1 MTVLACNNIKKV
13 FIDKLIFENVSININ
28 EGEKVA
34 IVGMNG
40 TGKSTLLN
48 ILSGMLN
55 YDEGDI
61 FISKDTKIAYLE
73 QNTTIRS
80 SLNVYDEMKKSMK
93 HLTDLEEELRN
104 FEDIIAKD
112 PSQENLDRYAFLL
125 EDFEKKGG
133 YTYDAEIKKV
143 LTGLGFGED
152 QFNQAFNSLSGG
164 QKSKLMLAKALIQE
178 SDILFLDEPTNHLD
192 IDSMEFLQEYINS
205 FNKTVVMVSHDRYFL
220 NATCNKVILIKD
232 HTTHEYNMGY
242 EQYIKQRKINEAIQE
257 KAYINQQKEIERQKE
272 IIRRFRSYAT
282 EKSIIKAKSRE
293 KMLAKIELLSD
304 VNDDSEINFKF
315 RMKVESGNDVLAVE
329 NINKSFGD
337 FKLLN
342 DINFNIYKREHV
354 GIIGANGIGKS
365 TLFKIILGE
374 ESHDS
379 GEIRFGTNVN
389 VGYFDQELEK
399 LDVNKSIAEE
409 IWDSFPRLTYFELR
423 KALAKFLF
431 IDDDIYKMIDE
442 LSGGEKARVS
452 LCKIMLSDV
461 NFLVL
466 DEPTNHLDIE
476 SKEVLEEALNSY
488 EGTLL
493 VISHDRYFLNKV
505 VNKILELKADGI
517 HEFLGNYDYYLDKKK
532 RMREE
537 EAFLE
542 EPIEITKTQAKL
554 NKKREREEKERL
566 KKEKQAKD
574 ALEKEISELEKHKDK
589 IHNELANPD
598 IYDDIDRVNDLNF
611 KLTEIDEKLDA
622 LYEELIYMED

>member
-28 EGEKVA
+28 DGEKVA

-80 SLNVYDEMKKSMK
+80 SLSVYDEMKKSMK

-143 LTGLGFGED
+143 LTGLGFGEE
-152 QFNQAFNSLSGG
+152 QFSQAFNSLSGG

-293 KMLAKIELLSD
+293 KMLAKIELLND

-315 RMKVESGNDVLAVE
+315 RMKIESGNDVLAVE

-622 LYEELIYMED
+622 LYEELIYMEE

>member
-80 SLNVYDEMKKSMK
+80 SLSVYDEMKKSMK

-143 LTGLGFGED
+143 LTGLGFCEE
-152 QFNQAFNSLSGG
+152 QFGQAFNSLSGG

-365 TLFKIILGE
+365 TLFKIILDE

-542 EPIEITKTQAKL
+542 EPEEITKTQAKL

>member
-80 SLNVYDEMKKSMK
+80 SLSVYDEMKKSMK

-125 EDFEKKGG
+125 EDFEMKGG

-205 FNKTVVMVSHDRYFL
+205 FNKTVIMVSHDRYFL

-232 HTTHEYNMGY
+232 HTTHEYNMSY

-257 KAYINQQKEIERQKE
+257 RAYINQQKEIERQKE

-293 KMLAKIELLSD
+293 KMLAKIELLSE

-374 ESHDS
+374 ENHDS

-542 EPIEITKTQAKL
+542 EPEEITKTQAKL

>member
-80 SLNVYDEMKKSMK
+80 SLSVYDEMKKSMK

-143 LTGLGFGED
+143 LTGLGFVEE
-152 QFNQAFNSLSGG
+152 QFEQAFNSLSGG

-542 EPIEITKTQAKL
+542 EPEEITKTQAKL

>member
-1 MTVLACNNIKKV
+1 MTILACNNIKKV

-80 SLNVYDEMKKSMK
+80 SLSVYDEMKKSMK

-112 PSQENLDRYAFLL
+112 PSQENMDRYAFLL

-152 QFNQAFNSLSGG
+152 QFDQAFNSLSGG

-192 IDSMEFLQEYINS
+192 IDSMEFLQDYINS
-205 FNKTVVMVSHDRYFL
+205 FSKTVVMVSHDRYFL

-232 HTTHEYNMGY
+232 HSTHEYNMGY

-272 IIRRFRSYAT
+272 IIRRYRSYAT

-293 KMLAKIELLSD
+293 KMLAKIELLSN

-315 RMKVESGNDVLAVE
+315 RMKVESGNDVLSVE

-517 HEFLGNYDYYLDKKK
+517 HEFLGNYDYYLEKKK

-542 EPIEITKTQAKL
+542 EPEEITKTQAKL

-574 ALEKEISELEKHKDK
+574 AIEKEISKLEKHKND

-611 KLTEIDEKLDA
+611 KLTEIDEKLDS
-622 LYEELIYMED
+622 LYEELIYMEE

>member
-80 SLNVYDEMKKSMK
+80 SLSVYDEMKKSMK

-143 LTGLGFGED
+143 LTGLGFVEE
-152 QFNQAFNSLSGG
+152 QFEQAFNSLSGG

-315 RMKVESGNDVLAVE
+315 RMKVESGNDVLSVE

-542 EPIEITKTQAKL
+542 EPEEITKTQAKL

>member
-80 SLNVYDEMKKSMK
+80 SLSVYDEMKKSMK
-93 HLTDLEEELRN
+93 YLTDLEEELRN

-112 PSQENLDRYAFLL
+112 PSQENLNRYAFLL

-315 RMKVESGNDVLAVE
+315 RMKIESGNDVLAVE
-329 NINKSFGD
+329 NINKNFGD

-542 EPIEITKTQAKL
+542 EPEEITKTQAKL

>member
-1 MTVLACNNIKKV
+1 MTILACNNIKKV

-48 ILSGMLN
+48 ILSGILN

-80 SLNVYDEMKKSMK
+80 SLSVYDEMKKSMK

-112 PSQENLDRYAFLL
+112 PSQENMDRYAFLL

-152 QFNQAFNSLSGG
+152 QFDQAFNSLSGG

-192 IDSMEFLQEYINS
+192 IDSMEFLQDYINS
-205 FNKTVVMVSHDRYFL
+205 FSKTVVMVSHDRYFL

-232 HTTHEYNMGY
+232 HTTHEYNMSY

-272 IIRRFRSYAT
+272 IIRRYRSYAT

-389 VGYFDQELEK
+389 VGYFDQELEN

-517 HEFLGNYDYYLDKKK
+517 HEFLGNYDYYLEKKK

-542 EPIEITKTQAKL
+542 EPEEITKTQAKL

-574 ALEKEISELEKHKDK
+574 AIEKEISKLEKHKND

-611 KLTEIDEKLDA
+611 KLTEIDEKLDS
-622 LYEELIYMED
+622 LYEELIYMEE

>member
-80 SLNVYDEMKKSMK
+80 SLSVYDEMKKSMK

-152 QFNQAFNSLSGG
+152 QFDQAFNSLSGG

-442 LSGGEKARVS
+442 LSGGEKTRVS

-542 EPIEITKTQAKL
+542 EPEEITKTQAKL

>member
-55 YDEGDI
+55 YDEGNI

-80 SLNVYDEMKKSMK
+80 NLSVYDEMKKSMK
-93 HLTDLEEELRN
+93 HLIDLEDELRN

-112 PSQENLDRYAFLL
+112 PSEENMDRYSFLL

-143 LTGLGFGED
+143 LTGLGFAEEHFD
-152 QFNQAFNSLSGG
+152 QAFNSLSGG

-192 IDSMEFLQEYINS
+192 IDSMEFLQDYINS
-205 FNKTVVMVSHDRYFL
+205 FTKTVVMVSHDRYFL

-242 EQYIKQRKINEAIQE
+242 EEYIKQRKINEAISE

-272 IIRRFRSYAT
+272 IIRRYRSYAT

-315 RMKVESGNDVLAVE
+315 RMKVESGNDVLDVE
-329 NINKSFGD
+329 HINKSFGD

-517 HEFLGNYDYYLDKKK
+517 HEYLGDYEYYIEKKK

-542 EPIEITKTQAKL
+542 EPEEITKTQAKL

-574 ALEKEISELEKHKDK
+574 ALEKEISELEKHTND

-611 KLTEIDEKLDA
+611 KLNEIEEKLNE
-622 LYEELIYMED
+622 LYEELIYMEE

>member
-80 SLNVYDEMKKSMK
+80 SLSVYDEMKKSMK

-112 PSQENLDRYAFLL
+112 PSQENLYRYAFLL

-143 LTGLGFGED
+143 LTGLGFGEE
-152 QFNQAFNSLSGG
+152 QFSQAFNSLSGG

-257 KAYINQQKEIERQKE
+257 RAYINQQKEIERQKE

-542 EPIEITKTQAKL
+542 EPEEITKTQAKL

-574 ALEKEISELEKHKDK
+574 TIEKEISELEKHKDK

>member
-13 FIDKLIFENVSININ
+13 FIDKLIFENISININ

-80 SLNVYDEMKKSMK
+80 SLSVYDEMKKSMK

-164 QKSKLMLAKALIQE
+164 QKSKLMLAKALIKE

-272 IIRRFRSYAT
+272 IIRRYRSYAT

-365 TLFKIILGE
+365 TLFKIILDE

-542 EPIEITKTQAKL
+542 EPEEITKTQAKL

-566 KKEKQAKD
+566 KKEKQVKD

>member
-1 MTVLACNNIKKV
+1 MTILACNNIKKV

-80 SLNVYDEMKKSMK
+80 SLSVYDEMKKSMK
-93 HLTDLEEELRN
+93 HLTDLEEELRS

-112 PSQENLDRYAFLL
+112 PSQENMDRYAFLL

-152 QFNQAFNSLSGG
+152 QFDQAFNSLSGG

-192 IDSMEFLQEYINS
+192 IDSMEFLQDYINS
-205 FNKTVVMVSHDRYFL
+205 FSKTVVMVSHDRYFL

-232 HTTHEYNMGY
+232 HTTHEYNMSY

-272 IIRRFRSYAT
+272 IIRRYRSYAT

-329 NINKSFGD
+329 NINKSFGN

-517 HEFLGNYDYYLDKKK
+517 HEFLGNYDYYLEKKK

-542 EPIEITKTQAKL
+542 EPEEITKTQARL

-574 ALEKEISELEKHKDK
+574 TIEKEISELEKHKND

-611 KLTEIDEKLDA
+611 KLTEIDEKLDS
-622 LYEELIYMED
+622 LYEELIYMEE

>member
-1 MTVLACNNIKKV
+1 MTILACNNIKKV

-80 SLNVYDEMKKSMK
+80 SLSVYDEMKKSMK

-104 FEDIIAKD
+104 FENIIAKD
-112 PSQENLDRYAFLL
+112 PSQENMDRYAFLL

-152 QFNQAFNSLSGG
+152 QFDQAFNSLSGG

-192 IDSMEFLQEYINS
+192 IDSMEFLQDYINS
-205 FNKTVVMVSHDRYFL
+205 FSKTVVMVSHDRYFL

-272 IIRRFRSYAT
+272 IIRRYRSYAT

-517 HEFLGNYDYYLDKKK
+517 YEFLGNYDYYLEKKK

-542 EPIEITKTQAKL
+542 EPEEITKTQAKL

-574 ALEKEISELEKHKDK
+574 TIEKEISELEKHKND

-611 KLTEIDEKLDA
+611 KLTEIDEKLDS
-622 LYEELIYMED
+622 LYEELIYMEE

>member
-55 YDEGDI
+55 YDEGNI

-80 SLNVYDEMKKSMK
+80 NLSVYDEMKKSMK
-93 HLTDLEEELRN
+93 HLIDLEDELRN

-112 PSQENLDRYAFLL
+112 PSEENMDRYSFLL

-143 LTGLGFGED
+143 LTGLGFAEE
-152 QFNQAFNSLSGG
+152 QFDQAFNSLSGG

-192 IDSMEFLQEYINS
+192 IDSMEFLQDYINS
-205 FNKTVVMVSHDRYFL
+205 FTKTVVMVSHDRYFL

-242 EQYIKQRKINEAIQE
+242 EEYIKQRKINEAIQE

-272 IIRRFRSYAT
+272 IIRRYRSYAT

-329 NINKSFGD
+329 HINKSFGD

-517 HEFLGNYDYYLDKKK
+517 HEYLGDYEYYIEKKK

-542 EPIEITKTQAKL
+542 EPEEITKTQAKL
-554 NKKREREEKERL
+554 IKKREREEKERL

-574 ALEKEISELEKHKDK
+574 ALEKEISELEKHTND

-611 KLTEIDEKLDA
+611 KLNEIEEKLNE
-622 LYEELIYMED
+622 LYEELIYMEE

>member
-1 MTVLACNNIKKV
+1 MTILACNNIKKV

-80 SLNVYDEMKKSMK
+80 SLSVYDEMKKSMK

-104 FEDIIAKD
+104 FEYIIAKD
-112 PSQENLDRYAFLL
+112 PSQENMDRYAFLL

-152 QFNQAFNSLSGG
+152 QFDQAFNSLSGG

-192 IDSMEFLQEYINS
+192 IDSMEFVQDYINS
-205 FNKTVVMVSHDRYFL
+205 FSKTVVMVSHDRYFL

-232 HTTHEYNMGY
+232 HTTHEYNMSY

-272 IIRRFRSYAT
+272 IIRRYRSYAT

-315 RMKVESGNDVLAVE
+315 RMKVESGNDVLSVE
-329 NINKSFGD
+329 NINKSFVD

-517 HEFLGNYDYYLDKKK
+517 HEFLGNYDYYLEKKK

-542 EPIEITKTQAKL
+542 EPEEITKTQAKL
-554 NKKREREEKERL
+554 NKKRERE
-566 KKEKQAKD
+566 KKKKD
-574 ALEKEISELEKHKDK
+574 
-589 IHNELANPD
+589 
-598 IYDDIDRVNDLNF
+598 
-611 KLTEIDEKLDA
+611 
-622 LYEELIYMED
+622 

>member
-80 SLNVYDEMKKSMK
+80 SLSVYDEMKKSMK

-143 LTGLGFGED
+143 LTGLGFGEE
-152 QFNQAFNSLSGG
+152 QFTQPFNSLSGG

-315 RMKVESGNDVLAVE
+315 RMKIESGNDVLAVE

-542 EPIEITKTQAKL
+542 EPEEITKTQAKL

-598 IYDDIDRVNDLNF
+598 IYDDIDRVNDLNS

>member
-13 FIDKLIFENVSININ
+13 FIDKLIFEHVSININ

-80 SLNVYDEMKKSMK
+80 SLSVYDEMKKSMK

-133 YTYDAEIKKV
+133 YTYDAEIKKI

-315 RMKVESGNDVLAVE
+315 RMKDESGNDVLAVE

-542 EPIEITKTQAKL
+542 EPEEITKTQAKL

>member
-55 YDEGDI
+55 YDEGNI

-80 SLNVYDEMKKSMK
+80 NLSVYDEMKKSMK
-93 HLTDLEEELRN
+93 HLIGLEDELRN

-112 PSQENLDRYAFLL
+112 PSEENMDRYSFLL

-143 LTGLGFGED
+143 LTGLGFAEE
-152 QFNQAFNSLSGG
+152 QFDQAFNSLSGG

-192 IDSMEFLQEYINS
+192 IDSMEFLQDYINS
-205 FNKTVVMVSHDRYFL
+205 FTKTVVMVSHDRYFL

-242 EQYIKQRKINEAIQE
+242 EEYIKQRKINEAIQE

-272 IIRRFRSYAT
+272 IIRRYRSYAT

-329 NINKSFGD
+329 HINKSFGD

-517 HEFLGNYDYYLDKKK
+517 HEYLGDYEYYIEKKK

-542 EPIEITKTQAKL
+542 EPEEITKTQAKL
-554 NKKREREEKERL
+554 IKKREREEKERL

-574 ALEKEISELEKHKDK
+574 ALEKEISELEKHTND

-611 KLTEIDEKLDA
+611 KLNEIEEKLNE
-622 LYEELIYMED
+622 LYEELIYMEE

>member
-1 MTVLACNNIKKV
+1 MTILACNNIKKV

-80 SLNVYDEMKKSMK
+80 SLSVYDEMKKSMK

-112 PSQENLDRYAFLL
+112 PCQENMDRYAFLL

-143 LTGLGFGED
+143 LTGLGFVED
-152 QFNQAFNSLSGG
+152 QFDQAFNSLSGG

-192 IDSMEFLQEYINS
+192 IDSMEFLQDYINS
-205 FNKTVVMVSHDRYFL
+205 FSKTVVMVSHDRYFL

-272 IIRRFRSYAT
+272 IIRRYRSYAT

-423 KALAKFLF
+423 KALSKFLF

-517 HEFLGNYDYYLDKKK
+517 HEFLGNYDYYLEKKK

-542 EPIEITKTQAKL
+542 EPEEITKTQAKL

-574 ALEKEISELEKHKDK
+574 AIEKEISKLEKHKND

-598 IYDDIDRVNDLNF
+598 IYNDIDRVNDLNF
-611 KLTEIDEKLDA
+611 KLTEIDEKLDS
-622 LYEELIYMED
+622 LYEELIYMEE

>member
-80 SLNVYDEMKKSMK
+80 SLSVYDEMKKSMK

-329 NINKSFGD
+329 NINKFFGD

-542 EPIEITKTQAKL
+542 EPEEITKTQAKL

-611 KLTEIDEKLDA
+611 KLTEIDEKLDT
-622 LYEELIYMED
+622 LYKELIYMED

>member
-80 SLNVYDEMKKSMK
+80 NLSVYDEMKKSMK

-272 IIRRFRSYAT
+272 IIRRYRSYAT

-379 GEIRFGTNVN
+379 GEIHFGTNVN

-542 EPIEITKTQAKL
+542 EPEEITKTQAKL

>member
-80 SLNVYDEMKKSMK
+80 SLTVYDEMKKSMK

-143 LTGLGFGED
+143 LTGLGFGEE
-152 QFNQAFNSLSGG
+152 QFSQAFNSLSGG

-272 IIRRFRSYAT
+272 IIRRYRSYAT
-282 EKSIIKAKSRE
+282 KKSIIKAKSRE

-365 TLFKIILGE
+365 TLFKIILDE

-542 EPIEITKTQAKL
+542 EPEEITKTQAKL

-566 KKEKQAKD
+566 KKEKQVKD

-589 IHNELANPD
+589 IHNELANPN

>member
-80 SLNVYDEMKKSMK
+80 SLSVYDEMKKSMK

-152 QFNQAFNSLSGG
+152 QFDQAFNSLSGG

-257 KAYINQQKEIERQKE
+257 KAYLNQQKEIERQKE

-329 NINKSFGD
+329 NINKRFGD

-532 RMREE
+532 SMREE

-542 EPIEITKTQAKL
+542 EPEEITKTQAKL

>member
-80 SLNVYDEMKKSMK
+80 SLSVYDEMKKSMK

-112 PSQENLDRYAFLL
+112 PSQENLDRYSFLL

-152 QFNQAFNSLSGG
+152 QFDQAFNSLSGG

-293 KMLAKIELLSD
+293 KMLAKIEVLSD

-342 DINFNIYKREHV
+342 DISFNIYKREHV

-542 EPIEITKTQAKL
+542 EPEEITKTQAKL

>member
-1 MTVLACNNIKKV
+1 MTILACNNIKKF

-80 SLNVYDEMKKSMK
+80 SLSVYDEMKKSMK

-112 PSQENLDRYAFLL
+112 PSQENMDRYAFLL

-152 QFNQAFNSLSGG
+152 QFDQAFNSLSGG

-192 IDSMEFLQEYINS
+192 IDSMEFLQDYINS
-205 FNKTVVMVSHDRYFL
+205 FSKTVVMVSHDRYFL

-232 HTTHEYNMGY
+232 HSTHEYNMGY
-242 EQYIKQRKINEAIQE
+242 ELYIKQRKINEAIQE

-272 IIRRFRSYAT
+272 IIRRYRSYAT

-315 RMKVESGNDVLAVE
+315 RMKVESGNDVLSVE

-505 VNKILELKADGI
+505 VNKLLELKADGI
-517 HEFLGNYDYYLDKKK
+517 HEFLGNYDYYLEKKK

-542 EPIEITKTQAKL
+542 EPEEITKTQAKL

-566 KKEKQAKD
+566 KKENKLRMLLK
-574 ALEKEISELEKHKDK
+574 KKF
-589 IHNELANPD
+589 
-598 IYDDIDRVNDLNF
+598 LNLKNIKTIF
-611 KLTEIDEKLDA
+611 I
-622 LYEELIYMED
+622 MS

>member
-55 YDEGDI
+55 YDEGNI

-80 SLNVYDEMKKSMK
+80 NLSVYDEMKKSMK
-93 HLTDLEEELRN
+93 HLIDLEDELRN

-112 PSQENLDRYAFLL
+112 PSEENMDRYSFLL

-143 LTGLGFGED
+143 LTGLGFAEE
-152 QFNQAFNSLSGG
+152 QFDQAFNSLSGG

-192 IDSMEFLQEYINS
+192 IDSMEFLQDYINS
-205 FNKTVVMVSHDRYFL
+205 FTKTVVMVSHDRYFL

-232 HTTHEYNMGY
+232 HTTHEYNTGY
-242 EQYIKQRKINEAIQE
+242 EEYIKQRKINEAIQE

-272 IIRRFRSYAT
+272 IIRRYRSYAT

-329 NINKSFGD
+329 HINKSFGN

-476 SKEVLEEALNSY
+476 SKEVLEDALNSY

-517 HEFLGNYDYYLDKKK
+517 HEYLGDYEYYIEKKK
-532 RMREE
+532 RMHEE

-542 EPIEITKTQAKL
+542 EPEEITKTQAKL

-574 ALEKEISELEKHKDK
+574 ALEKEISELEKHTND

-611 KLTEIDEKLDA
+611 KLNEIEEKLNE
-622 LYEELIYMED
+622 LYEELIYMEE

>member
-1 MTVLACNNIKKV
+1 MTILACNNIKKV

-80 SLNVYDEMKKSMK
+80 SLSVYDEMKKSMR

-112 PSQENLDRYAFLL
+112 PCQENMDRYAFLL

-143 LTGLGFGED
+143 LTGLGFGEE
-152 QFNQAFNSLSGG
+152 QFDQAFNSLSGG

-192 IDSMEFLQEYINS
+192 IDSMEFLQDYINS
-205 FNKTVVMVSHDRYFL
+205 FSKTVVMVSHDRYFL

-272 IIRRFRSYAT
+272 IIRRYRSYAT

-315 RMKVESGNDVLAVE
+315 RMKVESGNDVLSVE

-409 IWDSFPRLTYFELR
+409 LWDSFPRLTYFELR

-517 HEFLGNYDYYLDKKK
+517 HEFLGNYDYYLEKKK

-542 EPIEITKTQAKL
+542 EPEEITKTQARL

-574 ALEKEISELEKHKDK
+574 TIEKEISELEKHKND

-611 KLTEIDEKLDA
+611 KLTEIDEKLDS
-622 LYEELIYMED
+622 LYEELIYMEE

>member
-80 SLNVYDEMKKSMK
+80 SLSVYDEMKKSMK

-152 QFNQAFNSLSGG
+152 QFDQAFNSLSGG
-164 QKSKLMLAKALIQE
+164 QKSKLMLAKALIKE

-542 EPIEITKTQAKL
+542 EPEEITKTQAKL

>member
-28 EGEKVA
+28 DGEKVA

-80 SLNVYDEMKKSMK
+80 SLSVYDEMKKSMK

-220 NATCNKVILIKD
+220 NSTCNKVILIKD

-293 KMLAKIELLSD
+293 KMLAKIELLSE

-329 NINKSFGD
+329 NINKRFGD

-542 EPIEITKTQAKL
+542 EPEEITKTQAKL

>member
-1 MTVLACNNIKKV
+1 MTILACNNIKKV

-80 SLNVYDEMKKSMK
+80 SLSVYDEMKKSMK

-112 PSQENLDRYAFLL
+112 PSQENMDRYAFLL

-152 QFNQAFNSLSGG
+152 QFDQAFNSLSGG

-192 IDSMEFLQEYINS
+192 IDSMEFLQDYINS
-205 FNKTVVMVSHDRYFL
+205 FSKTVVMVSHDRYFL
-220 NATCNKVILIKD
+220 NATCNKVTLIKD
-232 HTTHEYNMGY
+232 HSTHEYNMGY

-272 IIRRFRSYAT
+272 IIRRYRSYAT

-517 HEFLGNYDYYLDKKK
+517 HEFLGNYDYYLEKKK

-542 EPIEITKTQAKL
+542 EPEEITKTQAKL

-574 ALEKEISELEKHKDK
+574 AIEKEISELEKYKND

-611 KLTEIDEKLDA
+611 KLTEIDEKLDS
-622 LYEELIYMED
+622 LYEELIYMEE

>member
-1 MTVLACNNIKKV
+1 MTILACNNIKKV

-48 ILSGMLN
+48 ILSGILN

-80 SLNVYDEMKKSMK
+80 SLSVYDEMKKSMK
-93 HLTDLEEELRN
+93 HLTDLEEELRS

-112 PSQENLDRYAFLL
+112 PSQENMDRYAFLL

-152 QFNQAFNSLSGG
+152 QFCQAFNSLSGG

-192 IDSMEFLQEYINS
+192 IDSMEFLQDYINS
-205 FNKTVVMVSHDRYFL
+205 FSKTVVMVSHDRYFL

-232 HTTHEYNMGY
+232 HSTHEYNMGY
-242 EQYIKQRKINEAIQE
+242 EQYIKQRNINEAIQE

-272 IIRRFRSYAT
+272 IIRRYRSYAT

-315 RMKVESGNDVLAVE
+315 RMKVESGNDVLSVE

-517 HEFLGNYDYYLDKKK
+517 HEFLGNYDYYLEKKK

-542 EPIEITKTQAKL
+542 EPEEITKTQAKL

-574 ALEKEISELEKHKDK
+574 AIEKEISKLEKHKND

-611 KLTEIDEKLDA
+611 KLTEIDEKLDS
-622 LYEELIYMED
+622 LYEELIYMEE

>member
-13 FIDKLIFENVSININ
+13 FIDKLIFEHVSININ

-80 SLNVYDEMKKSMK
+80 SLSVYDEMKKSMK
-93 HLTDLEEELRN
+93 YLTDLEEELRN

-112 PSQENLDRYAFLL
+112 PSQENLNRYAFLL

-293 KMLAKIELLSD
+293 KMLAKIELLSE

-329 NINKSFGD
+329 NINKRFGD

-542 EPIEITKTQAKL
+542 EPEEITKTQAKL

>member
-1 MTVLACNNIKKV
+1 MTILACNNIKKV

-48 ILSGMLN
+48 ILSGILN

-80 SLNVYDEMKKSMK
+80 SLSVYDEMKKSMK

-112 PSQENLDRYAFLL
+112 PSQENMDRYAFLL

-152 QFNQAFNSLSGG
+152 QFDQAFNSLSGG

-192 IDSMEFLQEYINS
+192 INSMEFLQDYINS
-205 FNKTVVMVSHDRYFL
+205 FSKTVVMVSHDRYFL

-232 HTTHEYNMGY
+232 HSTHEYNMGY

-272 IIRRFRSYAT
+272 IIRRYRSYAT

-517 HEFLGNYDYYLDKKK
+517 HEFLGNYDYYLEKKK

-542 EPIEITKTQAKL
+542 EPEEITKTQAKL

-574 ALEKEISELEKHKDK
+574 AIEKEISKLEKHKND

-598 IYDDIDRVNDLNF
+598 IYNDIDRVNDLNF
-611 KLTEIDEKLDA
+611 KLTEIDEKLDS
-622 LYEELIYMED
+622 LYEELIYMEE

>member
-1 MTVLACNNIKKV
+1 MTILACNNIKKF

-28 EGEKVA
+28 EGKKVA

-80 SLNVYDEMKKSMK
+80 SLSVYDEMKKSMK

-112 PSQENLDRYAFLL
+112 PSQENMDRYAFLL

-152 QFNQAFNSLSGG
+152 QFDQAFNSLSGG

-192 IDSMEFLQEYINS
+192 IDSMEFLQDYITS
-205 FNKTVVMVSHDRYFL
+205 FSKTVVMVSHDRYFL

-272 IIRRFRSYAT
+272 IIRRYRSYAT

-315 RMKVESGNDVLAVE
+315 RMKVESGNDVLSVE

-517 HEFLGNYDYYLDKKK
+517 HEFLGNYDYYLEKKK

-542 EPIEITKTQAKL
+542 EPEEITKTQAKL

-574 ALEKEISELEKHKDK
+574 TIEKEISELEKHKND

-611 KLTEIDEKLDA
+611 KLTEIDEKLDS
-622 LYEELIYMED
+622 LYEELIYMEE

>member
-80 SLNVYDEMKKSMK
+80 SLSVYDEMKKSMK

-143 LTGLGFGED
+143 LTGLGFGEE
-152 QFNQAFNSLSGG
+152 QFSQAFNSLSGG

-272 IIRRFRSYAT
+272 IIRRYRSYAT

-379 GEIRFGTNVN
+379 GEIRFGANVN

-517 HEFLGNYDYYLDKKK
+517 HEFLGNYDYYFEKKK

-542 EPIEITKTQAKL
+542 EPEEITKTQAKL

-622 LYEELIYMED
+622 LYEELIYMEE

>member
-80 SLNVYDEMKKSMK
+80 SFSVYDEMKKSMK

-112 PSQENLDRYAFLL
+112 PSQDNMDRYAFLL

-143 LTGLGFGED
+143 LTGLGFGEE
-152 QFNQAFNSLSGG
+152 QFDQAFNSLSGG

-293 KMLAKIELLSD
+293 KMLAKIELLSE

-329 NINKSFGD
+329 NINKRFGD

-542 EPIEITKTQAKL
+542 EPEEITKTQAKL

>member
-55 YDEGDI
+55 YDEGNI

-80 SLNVYDEMKKSMK
+80 NLSVYDEMKKSMK
-93 HLTDLEEELRN
+93 HLIDLEDELRN
-104 FEDIIAKD
+104 FEDTIAKD
-112 PSQENLDRYAFLL
+112 PSEENMDRYSFLL

-143 LTGLGFGED
+143 LTGLGFAEE
-152 QFNQAFNSLSGG
+152 QFDQAFNSLSGG

-192 IDSMEFLQEYINS
+192 IDSMEFLQDYINS
-205 FNKTVVMVSHDRYFL
+205 FTKTVVMVSHDRYFL

-242 EQYIKQRKINEAIQE
+242 EEYIKQRKINEAIQE

-272 IIRRFRSYAT
+272 IIRRYRSYAT

-329 NINKSFGD
+329 HINKSFGD

-517 HEFLGNYDYYLDKKK
+517 HEYLGDYEYYIEKKK

-537 EAFLE
+537 KAFLE
-542 EPIEITKTQAKL
+542 EPEEITKTQAKL

-574 ALEKEISELEKHKDK
+574 ALEKEISELEKHTND

-611 KLTEIDEKLDA
+611 KLNEIEEKLNE
-622 LYEELIYMED
+622 LYEELIYMEE

>member
-28 EGEKVA
+28 DGEKVA

-80 SLNVYDEMKKSMK
+80 SLSVYDEMKKSMK

-143 LTGLGFGED
+143 LTGLGFSEE
-152 QFNQAFNSLSGG
+152 QFSQAFNSLSGG

-315 RMKVESGNDVLAVE
+315 RMKIESGNDVLAVE

-542 EPIEITKTQAKL
+542 EPEEITKTQAKL